1 MRETRRKMVGT
12 LDLGMPSVQGCSSA
26 GDIGLECRTAG
37 DIGPGEIGLGVG
49 KYQG

>member
-12 LDLGMPSVQGCSSA
+12 LDLGMPSVQGCSSV
-26 GDIGLECRTAG
+26 GDIGPG
-37 DIGPGEIGLGVG
+37 DIGPGEIGPGEIGLGVG